1 MPQLYASRVRSETG
15 ARQHLGRESP
25 LRGPSQVPQ
34 RTDGGDAGNRTRVHY
49 YEPQSSTGVAYES
62 VLLGPAL
69 CHKHLARQAQ
79 YQ

>member
-1 MPQLYASRVRSETG
+1 VPQLYAGGFRAKSGTG
-15 ARQHLGRESP
+15 GHLA
-25 LRGPSQVPQ
+25 LGPGFERPKPQ

-49 YEPQSSTGVAYES
+49 SEPQSSTGVAYET